1 MCKNRTVYLVI
12 SDPIEMVLNGV
23 VVMPVYPREVL
34 IQPMA
39 QSPILQIT
47 KQVSEDKINMKIG
60 RYKER
65 LESIPPTT
73 ANNPWERWCSHR
85 RESPCWHT
93 SAPAPTH
100 PSCTRRSSLSPQRNA
115 TTSQTQSES
124 CCTQGCSPTN
134 ISGRPEPLAA
144 NRQECL
150 EASY

>member
-73 ANNPWERWCSHR
+73 ANNP
-85 RESPCWHT
+85 
-93 SAPAPTH
+93 
-100 PSCTRRSSLSPQRNA
+100 
-115 TTSQTQSES
+115 
-124 CCTQGCSPTN
+124 
-134 ISGRPEPLAA
+134 
-144 NRQECL
+144 
-150 EASY
+150 